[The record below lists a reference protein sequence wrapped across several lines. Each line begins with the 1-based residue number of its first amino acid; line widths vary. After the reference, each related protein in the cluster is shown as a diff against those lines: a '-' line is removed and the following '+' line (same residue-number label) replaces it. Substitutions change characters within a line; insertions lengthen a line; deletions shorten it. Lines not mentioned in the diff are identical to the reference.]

1 MVGWPG
7 SDETMT
13 ETGMGSNSGS
23 GSNSHKASPAEME
36 VSAWRRVSALS
47 CGMIRVYRET
57 ET

>member
-7 SDETMT
+7 ADETMT
-13 ETGMGSNSGS
+13 EAGTGSNS
-23 GSNSHKASPAEME
+23 GSNSHKASPAETE

>member
-1 MVGWPG
+1 MVEWPG
-7 SDETMT
+7 AAETT
-13 ETGMGSNSGS
+13 TVTGMGWNS

-36 VSAWRRVSALS
+36 VSAWRCVSALS

>member
-1 MVGWPG
+1 MAGWPG
-7 SDETMT
+7 VDETMT
-13 ETGMGSNSGS
+13 ETGMGSNS